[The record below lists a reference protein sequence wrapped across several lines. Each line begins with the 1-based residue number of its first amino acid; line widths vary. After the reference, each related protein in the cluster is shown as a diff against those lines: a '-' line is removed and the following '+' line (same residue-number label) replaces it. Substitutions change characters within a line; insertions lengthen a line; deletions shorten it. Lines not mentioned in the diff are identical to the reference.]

1 MYGNIN
7 KIMNNT
13 QKNIKELVRKS
24 LMQEADIEVTA
35 DRYGEEKALG
45 QAAMMLDVLEDKLKK
60 HDWFYMMSDDNRK
73 YKEGTT
79 QQIEIRKIIKQLEDI
94 GYGADAKKLFNQYAP
109 DGPGGS
115 TLKIKEGKKEFPDL
129 TGDGKVTKADIL
141 KGRGVKLKEEY
152 TEEVDTLALT
162 IKDPN
167 EFEKAKQHFESN
179 SDFYPFDINDEFKT
193 FYFQVQDQADA
204 DSTEFYLTQELEGE
218 TDLQG
223 YYFSIETS
231 PLSEDLDLGH
241 EDNEPHMLKGDL
253 YRIGKY
259 AMELYQMIDGF
270 EGKGEVD
277 FPHWWQS
284 KIVKAK
290 DILISAKH
298 YLDFELKEPEIDV
311 MVGVASDEEVIDD
324 VPMMENVKF
333 TIPELSQLKP
343 GDKVKYLGKDKN
355 GFKNGE
361 KYEVSRKESSS
372 TFQPTITIK
381 NDKGQKLRTSNLSKI
396 NEIKE
401 VKSIYDYN
409 DEVKALALTIK
420 DPNEFEKAKQH
431 FESNSDFYPFDIND
445 EFKTFYFQIDNQ
457 DDEDNTEYY
466 LNQELENDTDLKGY
480 YFSTESSPLSE
491 GIHDRNITSASH
503 TNIKTPPKGVG
514 DYNPRERAANLAA
527 LKNFGP
533 KDKEIKEDEIGKA
546 DILSGELYKLKGKIQ
561 DAYFAKIRKFINMGS
576 YEDAEYLLNR
586 VKGQMNEKGLAETI
600 AKKLKSK

>member
-1 MYGNIN
+1 MKTKSKLEEKKLTKAELEAREKIINNLKKNKSSLVKRYGKDAEAVMYGRATNIV
-7 KIMNNT
+7 KKMTKTNT
-13 QKNIKELVRKS
+13 QNNLKELIRKS

-94 GYGADAKKLFNQYAP
+94 GYGEDAKTLFNQYAP

-115 TLKIKEGKKEFPDL
+115 TLKMKEGKKAFPDL

-152 TEEVDTLALT
+152 TEEVDALALT

-179 SDFYPFDINDEFKT
+179 SDFYPFDINDEFRT

-204 DSTEFYLTQELEGE
+204 DSTEFYLTQELEGD
-218 TDLQG
+218 TDLKG
-223 YYFSIETS
+223 YYFSTESS

-284 KIVKAK
+284 KITTSMNNMV
-290 DILISAKH
+290 SAKH
-298 YLDFELKEPEIDV
+298 YLDFETKEPSIDS
-311 MVGVASDEEVIDD
+311 MLGVSDNEA
-324 VPMMENVKF
+324 PMMN
-333 TIPELSQLKP
+333 
-343 GDKVKYLGKDKN
+343 
-355 GFKNGE
+355 
-361 KYEVSRKESSS
+361 
-372 TFQPTITIK
+372 
-381 NDKGQKLRTSNLSKI
+381 
-396 NEIKE
+396 
-401 VKSIYDYN
+401 
-409 DEVKALALTIK
+409 
-420 DPNEFEKAKQH
+420 
-431 FESNSDFYPFDIND
+431 
-445 EFKTFYFQIDNQ
+445 
-457 DDEDNTEYY
+457 
-466 LNQELENDTDLKGY
+466 
-480 YFSTESSPLSE
+480 
-491 GIHDRNITSASH
+491 
-503 TNIKTPPKGVG
+503 
-514 DYNPRERAANLAA
+514 
-527 LKNFGP
+527 
-533 KDKEIKEDEIGKA
+533 EDEIGKA
-546 DILSGELYKLKGKIQ
+546 DILSRDLYKLKDKIQ
-561 DAYFAKIRKFINMGS
+561 PAFFDKIRKFINMGS
-576 YEDAEYLLNR
+576 LSDAEYLLNR
-586 VKGQMNEKGLAETI
+586 VKGQMKEKGLAETI
-600 AKKLKSK
+600 AKKLKESNGLKKGDTVEFEGKKYKIGSFDTEANLVYLNTMDNKPSEDSKGSYLKVHATKVKKTK